1 MKRAF
6 SLILCVSTIYIIY
19 GETITHNR
27 MRAKFDEQVEL
38 MSIICHLANY
48 PEYNMEL
55 GGEYISDIDNYFSDY
70 KNHQAVLMM
79 DSLRRKNG
87 IGFDSPMSFAINL
100 QKNGDK
106 FSLINDTIVPER
118 RWQGVDLE
126 KATDIISNFYNDTN
140 FSNFIESHKVFY
152 ENICKIFDENV
163 ISKFNQDWYYKFY
176 GMPPIDDFQI
186 VIGFNNGGGNY
197 GPSIENTKD
206 NREIYAII
214 GFALNEKGEP
224 YYLSEP
230 EMYLNTLVHE
240 FNHSF
245 VNPLVNNPKYHA
257 EIEKAGNKLFTLSRK
272 VMSRNA
278 YSNWQSVINESI
290 VRAAV
295 IIYLVDNEFRKEE
308 IRHSIIEEMSA
319 GFYWMPEMVNC
330 LQYYTNNRE
339 AFPTFDSFYPVIID
353 FFKNLSDNPTEK
365 IETIL
370 AK

>member
-1 MKRAF
+1 MKHI
-6 SLILCVSTIYIIY
+6 LIIALISSNIPLIY

-27 MRAKFDEQVEL
+27 MRAKFDERVEL

-48 PEYNMEL
+48 PEYNMDM
-55 GGEYISDIDNYFSDY
+55 GGEYINEIDNYFSAY

-87 IGFDSPMSFAINL
+87 LGFDSPMSFAKNL
-100 QKNGDK
+100 QKNSNK
-106 FSLINDTIVPER
+106 FSLINDTLVPER
-118 RWQGVDLE
+118 RWQSVDLE
-126 KATDIISNFYNDTN
+126 KATDLISNFYNDSD
-140 FSNFIESHKVFY
+140 FSNFIELQKSFY
-152 ENICKIFDENV
+152 DGICKIFDENV

-176 GMPPIDDFQI
+176 GIPPIDDFQV

-197 GPSIENTKD
+197 GPSIEKTKD

-214 GFALNEKGEP
+214 GYALNEKGEP

-272 VMSRNA
+272 VMNRNA

-290 VRAAV
+290 VKTV
-295 IIYLVDNEFRKEE
+295 VLLYLMDNEIEKEK
-308 IRHSIIEEMSA
+308 IRHNIIEEMSA
-319 GFYWMPEMVNC
+319 GFYWMPETVKC
-330 LQYYTNNRE
+330 LQYYTNNRDT
-339 AFPTFDSFYPVIID
+339 FPTFDSFYPVIIE
-353 FFKNLSDNPTEK
+353 FFKNFSDNQT
-365 IETIL
+365 
-370 AK
+370 